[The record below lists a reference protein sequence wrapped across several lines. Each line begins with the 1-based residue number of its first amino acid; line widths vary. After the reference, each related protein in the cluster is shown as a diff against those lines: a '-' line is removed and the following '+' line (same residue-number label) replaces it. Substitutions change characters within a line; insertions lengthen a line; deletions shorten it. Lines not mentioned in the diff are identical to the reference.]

1 MSQFYDD
8 AFARQSCP
16 LGADAQQIADQLRN
30 LGDTRQV
37 MSQWSLAP
45 TLNHLGLPQRYQ
57 ASSSLPAVS
66 LAARYELYEQVGF
79 VSPALM
85 FCAPGPSM
93 AAYVV
98 AGLGNEQ
105 QQDAFFGHFR
115 QALCWS
121 CFAMTEPAQGSDASA
136 MQTTATQVDGGF
148 LISGRK
154 MFIGNGMIAETGV
167 LFART
172 APGPLGINAFL
183 FAPQNPAITR
193 HSLALTGLDGINLA
207 QMQFDNMFVPTGDLL
222 GQHLKPTQRFAQSA
236 IATFDALRPCVGA
249 LALGAARRALHE
261 WQACVM
267 PTPAQSQQL
276 LQLNRRWHAAYR
288 EALTVCQKIDEK
300 KAPGRSPGMVKTA
313 CVILAEEIISQLIH
327 AFPADIWPMPTA
339 LWQAFR
345 DVKAFEYTEGT
356 RQIHRLSQSFSPRQ
370 ASQECR

>member
-30 LGDTRQV
+30 FGDTRQV
-37 MSQWSLAP
+37 LGQWSFAP
-45 TLNHLGLPQRYQ
+45 ALNHLGLPQRYQ
-57 ASSSLPAVS
+57 AAPSHQVVS

-85 FCAPGPSM
+85 FSAPGPSM

-105 QQDAFFGHFR
+105 QQDAFFGQFQ

-121 CFAMTEPAQGSDASA
+121 CFAMTEPTQGSDAGA

-172 APGPLGINAFL
+172 APGQLGINAFL
-183 FAPQNPAITR
+183 FTPQNPAITSHR
-193 HSLALTGLDGINLA
+193 LALTGLEGINLA
-207 QMQFDNMFVPTGDLL
+207 HMQFDNMFIPTGDLL

-236 IATFDALRPCVGA
+236 MATFDALRPCVGA
-249 LALGAARRALHE
+249 LALGVARRALHD
-261 WQACVM
+261 WQACVT
-267 PTPAQSQQL
+267 PTPAQLQQL
-276 LQLNRRWHAAYR
+276 SRLKRRWHTAYR
-288 EALTVCQKIDEK
+288 EALTVCQQADEQQ
-300 KAPGRSPGMVKTA
+300 ARARSPGMVKTA
-313 CVILAEEIISQLIH
+313 SVIIAEEIVSQLIH
-327 AFPADIWPMPTA
+327 AFPADRGPLPMA